1 MPYQKHPKCRIHEG
15 SPENLNHPMTAKK
28 AILQWKGVSLES
40 LRLEGKDSITNI
52 LFLKSSFRK
61 CSRKGPSTKAWE
73 QWLDVNSLYTL
84 NKMYGGNPQIPNGL
98 HFIAFQNPVFQSCV
112 CSNAATVKLLPS
124 YDGITSKVHL
134 IKVLLLC
141 CFSLLYGLYQM
152 ATTKEDWKQILSVE
166 YFYDAVALSRY
177 SICTIWGWC
186 KL

>member
-1 MPYQKHPKCRIHEG
+1 MQNSWGFTRKPEPPNDGKKSHTTVKKSIFRVWEEAKAKIA
-15 SPENLNHPMTAKK
+15 SPTSFSWK
-28 AILQWKGVSLES
+28 AASESAQERVS
-40 LRLEGKDSITNI
+40 
-52 LFLKSSFRK
+52 SSR
-61 CSRKGPSTKAWE
+61 RQARE

-141 CFSLLYGLYQM
+141 SLLYGLYQM

-177 SICTIWGWC
+177 SIYY
-186 KL
+186 LRLV